1 LKLTKNWSLNKIF
14 PDTLFILMLLQL
26 KLSPP
31 LPAGSIPAPPLLFNF
46 EKEAAP
52 AGTGVYKK
60 SVCQC

>member
-1 LKLTKNWSLNKIF
+1 MF
-14 PDTLFILMLLQL
+14 PDTLFILILLHL

-31 LPAGSIPAPPLLFNF
+31 QEAGNLPAPALLFNF